1 MIRGSSILKNNI
13 VSSRRFLSNGIKYTT
28 LSNGITVASETNPQA
43 SHSTVGLYYGAGS
56 RSEHQYCNGVSALT
70 TNVLVQKQDPST
82 GVILSSHN
90 DREYN
95 GIIAETTNSNIEEAG
110 KSISS
115 IASNAEE
122 LINKSNFEDAKQQL
136 IKQSNEIESNPK
148 SRVLSHL
155 ASTAYQGY
163 SLSLPIIGTTNS
175 IKNLEQQDSLRH
187 LSKHLVNHNVVI
199 ASSGNFDHEK
209 LINVVEKNLKLNI
222 ASKPELKPAA
232 FLGSEVRMR
241 DDTMSKAYFSIAVH
255 GEGINSPNYYIAKV
269 AAAIFGNF
277 NLHSTKAKY
286 TSPKLA
292 SIVQEYDIVESY
304 NHFSESW
311 SDTGLWGY
319 YAEIANKFTID
330 DFCHFSLKQWNR
342 LSISISEAE
351 VARAKAQVKTALVDE
366 LFSSKDITN
375 DIAKKVLAVGYRH
388 SIKEAFEKIDSITV
402 KDVKHWGQAKVW
414 DRDIVISGTGLIEDL
429 LDYNRNRNEMA
440 MLRW

>member
-1 MIRGSSILKNNI
+1 MIRGSSIIKNLG
-13 VSSRRFLSNGIKYTT
+13 SSRRFLSTGIKYTT

-43 SHSTVGLYYGAGS
+43 SHSTVGLYFGAGS
-56 RSEHQYCNGVSALT
+56 RSEHQYCNGVSALS

-90 DREYN
+90 AKEFN
-95 GIIAETTNSNIEEAG
+95 GIIAETTNNNIEEAG
-110 KSISS
+110 KLISS

-122 LINKSNFEDAKQQL
+122 IILNSKFEEAKNQL
-136 IKQSNEIESNPK
+136 IVESNKIESDPK

-155 ASTAYQGY
+155 ASSAYQGY
-163 SLSLPIIGTTNS
+163 SLSLPTIGTTES
-175 IKNLEQQDSLRH
+175 ISNLEQQDSLRH

-209 LINVVEKNLKLNI
+209 LINIIEKNLKLKV
-222 ASKPELKPAA
+222 STKPELKPAN

-255 GEGINSPNYYIAKV
+255 GEGINSPNYYLAKV
-269 AAAIFGNF
+269 AAAIYGNF
-277 NLHSTKAKY
+277 NLHSTKAPY

-304 NHFSESW
+304 NHFSKSW

-319 YAEIANKFTID
+319 YAEIHNRFTID
-330 DFCHFSLKQWNR
+330 DFVHFSLKQWNR
-342 LSISISEAE
+342 LSVSISEQE
-351 VARAKAQVKTALVDE
+351 VARAKAQVKTAIVEE
-366 LFSSKDITN
+366 LTSSKDITN

-388 SIKEAFEKIDSITV
+388 SIKESFEKIDSITV
-402 KDVKHWGQAKVW
+402 NDVKNWGRSKVW

-429 LDYNRNRNEMA
+429 LDYNRNQNEMA